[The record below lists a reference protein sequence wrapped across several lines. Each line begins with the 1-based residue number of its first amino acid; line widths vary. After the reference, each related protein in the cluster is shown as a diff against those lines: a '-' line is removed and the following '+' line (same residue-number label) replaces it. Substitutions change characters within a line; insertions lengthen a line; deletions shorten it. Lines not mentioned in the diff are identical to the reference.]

1 MSRSTWKLSILLCL
15 FTLALS
21 SCRKIAPAEVPL
33 LETETGPV
41 PWVTEGSQG
50 LVKETYLDRGVRK
63 NSLLVDAGSSAIL
76 KFDSPPLE
84 VKPGRPVSF
93 SYSFRSLAAVG
104 EILLVRLS
112 LFDKEGKLL
121 ADSLFHRIEARGG
134 DTGPGDTR
142 GWIEYTRAIKV
153 PEGVARVRV
162 SLSSKPEKGQVWIG
176 RTAFIGGEG
185 WLAYAS
191 TFSTHLGRHPE
202 DKYLFTAGRFIDSD
216 SLCAPTEVETEAGL
230 MYFERKGLV
239 DAWPYANPRPED
251 RTKILYEKVP
261 RGAVAPFVLGVK
273 ALQNLAGV
281 EAILSMPPS
290 GANGALRTRPVFYQG
305 RYAAT
310 RLEGS
315 WSTVFGVRTR
325 MLEEP
330 GLKPLQRNENQFF
343 WLDVPVPPNTEPGIY
358 EGELAV
364 SAAGHPALHVP
375 FRIEVVAVDLPP
387 LPENR
392 VVGLYYYPPE
402 DYALMEAQF
411 KDMSEHGVNSVSLS
425 GSFVE
430 LSPAGSVRLD
440 WGKIQRIDRIMGL
453 MRRYGMFRPTA
464 LYVVDM
470 FKILGLPSRAGDWTQ
485 QHKSL
490 FTEAIRQMDL
500 TARQRGWCRLMY
512 FSVDEPA
519 NDPESMEL
527 ARLTLGLLR
536 SMPGIMPIC
545 DLNTTGSV
553 EELSG
558 FLDAVV
564 IQISSVSPHTIGL
577 VREKGLKTFFYL
589 PAFGSSDVGGD
600 AAYHRAIPGWFLPR
614 SGADG
619 VFYFAYQSVE
629 GDPSDEL
636 DGSHRDWC
644 AAYPAPEPRYVS
656 PSPEWQGIRGG
667 IEDLRLVELTRQLIE
682 RCAAQ
687 TDPQAIQA
695 GRTAG
700 AKLEEIL
707 NTVKPSGPEVIYQLH
722 HELPTYVCEK
732 WRQELLERVIDMQ
745 KTLGR

>member
-1 MSRSTWKLSILLCL
+1 MSPSTWKLLILLCP
-15 FTLALS
+15 FMLAFP
-21 SCRKIAPAEVPL
+21 SCRKIEPAEVPL
-33 LETETGPV
+33 LETEAGPL
-41 PWVTEGSQG
+41 PWVTEGSRG
-50 LVKETYLDRGVRK
+50 LARETYLDRGERK
-63 NSLLVDAGSSAIL
+63 HSLLVAADSSAIL
-76 KFDSPPLE
+76 VFSSPPIE

-93 SYSFRSLAAVG
+93 SYAFRSLAAVG
-104 EILLVRLS
+104 EILQVKLS
-112 LFDKEGKLL
+112 LYDNKGNPL

-153 PEGVARVRV
+153 PEGTARVRV
-162 SLSSKPEKGQVWIG
+162 FLSSKPEKGQVWIG
-176 RTAFIGGEG
+176 RTAFAGGEG

-216 SLCAPTEVETEAGL
+216 SLCAPIEAETEAGL

-251 RTKILYEKVP
+251 RTAVLSEKVP

-273 ALQNLAGV
+273 ALQNLTGV
-281 EAILSMPPS
+281 EVALSSQPS
-290 GANGALRTRPVFYQG
+290 GANGVLRTRPVLYQG

-310 RLEGS
+310 RLESS
-315 WSTVFGVRTR
+315 WGTVFGIRTR
-325 MLEEP
+325 LLEEP
-330 GLKPLQRNENQFF
+330 GPRPLQRNENQFF
-343 WLDVPVPPNTEPGIY
+343 WLDVPVPPNVEPGAY
-358 EGELAV
+358 EGELTV
-364 SAAGHPALHVP
+364 SAVGHPALQVP
-375 FRIEVVAVDLPP
+375 FRVEVVGVDLPP
-387 LPENR
+387 LPEER

-402 DYALMEAQF
+402 DLALMEAQF
-411 KDMSEHGVNSVSLS
+411 RDMSEHGANSISLS

-430 LSPAGSVRLD
+430 LSPAGNVRLD
-440 WGKIQRIDRIMGL
+440 WERIQRIDRIMGL

-470 FKILGLPSRAGDWTQ
+470 FKKLGLPRRAADWTP
-485 QHKSL
+485 QHKAL
-490 FTEAIRQMDL
+490 FSEAIRQMDL
-500 TARQRGWCRLMY
+500 TARQRGWCRLM
-512 FSVDEPA
+512 FFAVDEPA
-519 NDPESMEL
+519 NDPESMDL

-545 DLNTTGSV
+545 DLNTPGSV
-553 EELSG
+553 EELST

-564 IQISSVSPHTIGL
+564 IQISSVSPQTVGL

-589 PAFGSSDVGGD
+589 PAFGSADVGGD
-600 AAYHRAIPGWFLPR
+600 AAYQGAIPGFFLPR

-619 VFYFAYQSVE
+619 IYYFAYQSVE
-629 GDPSDEL
+629 GDPYDEL

-644 AAYPAPEPRYVS
+644 AAYPAPEPRYVY
-656 PSPEWQGIRGG
+656 PSPEWQGIRRG

-687 TDPQAIQA
+687 TEPQAVQA
-695 GRTAG
+695 GQAAG

-707 NTVKPSGPEVIYQLH
+707 SQVKPSGPEVIYQLH
-722 HELPTYVCEK
+722 HELPNYICDN
-732 WRQELLERVIDMQ
+732 WRQELLERVIEMQ